1 MESGHKSEGSKT
13 TPMPATNR
21 NVTVMAGVTAG
32 AATVGVLSM
41 TREEEAQRR
50 EDNHYGGVAVN
61 VVEPLDS
68 DRLDTTRSDV
78 IDFDDISSAYSDSVD
93 LDNERDQIDDE
104 EGDDGDD
111 GGGDG
116 GD

>member
-13 TPMPATNR
+13 TPMPATNS
-21 NVTVMAGVTAG
+21 NVAVMAGVMAG
-32 AATVGVLSM
+32 AATVGVLST

-50 EDNHYGGVAVN
+50 EDNDYGGVALN
-61 VVEPLDS
+61 VVEPLGP
-68 DRLDTTRSDV
+68 DRLDTFRSEV

-93 LDNERDQIDDE
+93 LDNERDQIDDD

-111 GGGDG
+111 GGDG